1 MRFGILKT
9 FFNISD
15 SNYVSYRTDERFT
28 WHIGNEVDT
37 TVGNS
42 DCAYDRILTTGDCTT
57 HALDAEVFKF
67 DEILGLSQE
76 EALKISDHYPVFIRI
91 E

>member
-1 MRFGILKT
+1 MFLLRKFSKILNHKL
-9 FFNISD
+9 
-15 SNYVSYRTDERFT
+15 RTDERFT

-57 HALDAEVFKF
+57 HAMDAQVYKF
-67 DEILGLSQE
+67 DDILDLSQE
-76 EALKISDHYPVFIRI
+76 EALKISDHYPVFI
-91 E
+91 EME